1 MDTSLNCVICLKSLN
16 MEDGVLTP
24 CQHRYHSHCFF
35 TWIYNN
41 KTCPLCRKVLIRNVS
56 YDEEANLRELRQQIN
71 WESVVY
77 ETLLN
82 NSKAKER
89 EIKEKNC
96 EIKELN
102 QKIKENK
109 QELIYIQQLVMRKN
123 SQVNSI
129 IERYKRFIYSLK
141 RKNRHGLLF

>member
-35 TWIYNN
+35 TWIYSN
-41 KTCPLCRKVLIRNVS
+41 KTCPLCRKVLIRNIS

-89 EIKEKNC
+89 EIKE
-96 EIKELN
+96 LN
-102 QKIKENK
+102 QKIKEKK

-129 IERYKRFIYSLK
+129 IERYKKFIYSSK
-141 RKNRHGLLF
+141 RKNRRGLLF